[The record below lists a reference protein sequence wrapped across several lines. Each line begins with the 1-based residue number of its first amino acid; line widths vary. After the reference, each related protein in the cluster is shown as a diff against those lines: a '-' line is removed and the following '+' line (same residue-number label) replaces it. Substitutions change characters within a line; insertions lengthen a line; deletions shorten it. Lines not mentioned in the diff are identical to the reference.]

1 MTEPSMDLYA
11 VLGLS
16 RDADQAAIRRAY
28 RNKARHAH
36 PDGGGSPESFA
47 RVKTAYDTLIN
58 DARRQH
64 YDETGEFDDAPIN
77 NAQVAEMLFAGLD
90 LAMLNLSQYAN
101 PPKQVDWV
109 LLIRNALRRRRR
121 EWMTLRRELEKAAE
135 RSHALV
141 GRFRTASGDNL
152 METVVERRIATCQT
166 EIGTLNVR
174 IKVADQALEALT
186 TVTFHADEEPR
197 ALADQQW
204 GPLAELVRRFG

>member
-1 MTEPSMDLYA
+1 MGENRPGTSSQRIEGFGTPRESWSTRTGMSGICPAHHGMASIRSRCWTARGGPSGELSQGGYSLTHGEDYIASRRRRAEAAMTEPSTDLYA

-90 LAMLNLSQYAN
+90 LAMLN
-101 PPKQVDWV
+101 
-109 LLIRNALRRRRR
+109 
-121 EWMTLRRELEKAAE
+121 
-135 RSHALV
+135 
-141 GRFRTASGDNL
+141 
-152 METVVERRIATCQT
+152 
-166 EIGTLNVR
+166 
-174 IKVADQALEALT
+174 
-186 TVTFHADEEPR
+186 
-197 ALADQQW
+197 
-204 GPLAELVRRFG
+204 